1 MTDIILINPGDRIQT
16 YQSLGKDIAAIEP
29 PTYLLLMATYL
40 RQKGYAVKLYDIP
53 ASTQTEEEIADE
65 IVKINPT
72 LVGVFVY
79 GAQPSA
85 STQHMLAARKICQL
99 IKDKNKDQ
107 KIMMSGTHPSALPER
122 TLREEPVDFVC
133 SRDGFGTTESLLFEL
148 KHYSDFEM
156 VPSLWYW
163 KLGLPQF
170 TVDGP
175 LLKNADLDAQM
186 PIPAWDLIDFNN
198 YRAHNWHALSNDGI
212 RTPYASMY
220 TTLGCP
226 FQCFDKNTPI
236 TTGYGNPSKKAKD
249 IKVGDKLLAF
259 NEKSGKV
266 EETEVKQIFSREVE
280 ELLKITFD
288 DGRILKVTEEHPFY
302 VKKEWIKAK
311 DLKINDEI
319 YSISRLDK
327 LALSPFRS
335 GKGRKMLKEEKINRS
350 KSMQNYFSKNYKG
363 SSHESANKNTFIKLN
378 KSDKHR
384 KRMSDFMKNNN
395 PAKIKSIQE
404 KISKTLIKGIE
415 EGRIKPYFR
424 TDEYWKKLRT
434 EKNKQEIKLEN
445 LLNKNFPNSFKFSGD
460 GSTKISHFAPDFI
473 NETHKK
479 IIEFNGCYW
488 HKCEKCFPKLHTEA
502 LERRKKDKRGCSSRE
517 EMRIKI
523 FEKNGYKTL
532 EIWEHELNNNE
543 QSIISKIGHFLYNGK
558 KITKIEKIKGDF
570 EVINFS
576 CSPHENYF
584 ANMLLS
590 HNCSFCCINSPFS
603 DLDKPN
609 SYRMWSPENI
619 IKQLEYLVSKGVR
632 NIKIVDEMFVLNKK
646 HVIGICDAIIERG
659 LGDKLNIWAYAR
671 VDTVK
676 DEFLEKLSK
685 AGFRWLALGIESAS
699 KHVRDGANKLYTNDD
714 IKEIVKKIQSYDI
727 NVIGNYIFGL
737 PDDTME
743 SMQNTL
749 DLAKELNCEF
759 ANFYSAMAYPG
770 SQLYKDALDKGWD
783 LPENWNGYSQHA
795 YESFPLRTDA
805 LTNDQVLGF
814 RDKAYLDYFTNERY
828 LDMVEKKFGIKQR
841 QDIEEINKIKLKRRI
856 LETK

>member
-29 PTYLLLMATYL
+29 PTFLLIMAAYL
-40 RQKGYAVKLYDIP
+40 RNKGYSVKLYDLP
-53 ASTQTEEEIADE
+53 AETKSEDEIADE

-79 GAQPSA
+79 GYQPSA
-85 STQHMLAARKICQL
+85 STQNMLAARKICQL
-99 IKDKNKDQ
+99 IKDRSPI
-107 KIMMSGTHPSALPER
+107 KIMLSGTHAAALPER

-133 SRDGFGTTESLLFEL
+133 SRDGFGTTEKLIDKIKFD
-148 KHYSDFEM
+148 KQTTDKVNYDD

-163 KLGLPQF
+163 EFGLPQF
-170 TVDGP
+170 NVDGP
-175 LLKNADLDAQM
+175 LLKNAELDEQV
-186 PIPAWDLIDFNN
+186 PQPAWDLIDFNN

-226 FQCFDKNTPI
+226 
-236 TTGYGNPSKKAKD
+236 Y
-249 IKVGDKLLAF
+249 
-259 NEKSGKV
+259 
-266 EETEVKQIFSREVE
+266 
-280 ELLKITFD
+280 
-288 DGRILKVTEEHPFY
+288 
-302 VKKEWIKAK
+302 
-311 DLKINDEI
+311 
-319 YSISRLDK
+319 
-327 LALSPFRS
+327 
-335 GKGRKMLKEEKINRS
+335 
-350 KSMQNYFSKNYKG
+350 
-363 SSHESANKNTFIKLN
+363 
-378 KSDKHR
+378 
-384 KRMSDFMKNNN
+384 
-395 PAKIKSIQE
+395 
-404 KISKTLIKGIE
+404 
-415 EGRIKPYFR
+415 
-424 TDEYWKKLRT
+424 
-434 EKNKQEIKLEN
+434 
-445 LLNKNFPNSFKFSGD
+445 
-460 GSTKISHFAPDFI
+460 
-473 NETHKK
+473 
-479 IIEFNGCYW
+479 
-488 HKCEKCFPKLHTEA
+488 
-502 LERRKKDKRGCSSRE
+502 
-517 EMRIKI
+517 
-523 FEKNGYKTL
+523 
-532 EIWEHELNNNE
+532 
-543 QSIISKIGHFLYNGK
+543 
-558 KITKIEKIKGDF
+558 
-570 EVINFS
+570 
-576 CSPHENYF
+576 
-584 ANMLLS
+584 
-590 HNCSFCCINSPFS
+590 NCSFCCINSPFS

-619 IKQLEYLVSKGVR
+619 IKQLEYLVERGVR

-699 KHVRDGANKLYTNDD
+699 KHVRDGANKIYTNDD
-714 IKEIVKKIQSYDI
+714 IKEIVKKIQSYNI

-770 SQLYKDALDKGWD
+770 SQLYKDALDKGWE

-805 LTNDQVLGF
+805 LTNAQVLGF

-841 QDIEEINKIKLKRRI
+841 QDIEEINKIKLKRKV
-856 LETK
+856 LND